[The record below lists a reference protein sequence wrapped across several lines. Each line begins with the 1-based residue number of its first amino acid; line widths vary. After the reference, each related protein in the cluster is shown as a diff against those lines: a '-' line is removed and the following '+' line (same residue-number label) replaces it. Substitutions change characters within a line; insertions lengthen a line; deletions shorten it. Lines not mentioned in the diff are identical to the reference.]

1 MEKEDILIEL
11 ANLEKIGATLL
22 VIGYSLFVVGANIDV
37 TEILEIDENGP
48 KATTVTLNGAEIV
61 LIGYVVLWIV
71 AEKRLM
77 ISQETNNET
86 VYPYKKLAYSYILS
100 ILANSL
106 RVQALG
112 EIDVLNA
119 SGIVFA

>member
-11 ANLEKIGATLL
+11 ANLEKVGATLL

-77 ISQETNNET
+77 ISRETNNET

-112 EIDVLNA
+112 EIDVLSA